1 MKQKPPNEKEK
12 KRSLTT
18 WHYANIGHF
27 AKETVAK
34 QLLKVSTVFR
44 TQGTKQKQTSRQN
57 NELHMKAN
65 T

>member
-1 MKQKPPNEKEK
+1 MKQKPQTK
-12 KRSLTT
+12 KKKKSLTT